1 MAISFA
7 PKSLSKFRLDDE
19 NYLAAKRMEELGA
32 NIDPKAGW
40 TGLIAKILLGKMA
53 GDEKRA
59 SGIKR
64 GEETANRTATMN
76 TIQKMMTPPTP
87 MGLNEQTIIAQ
98 NDDDYGMPQARDS
111 RVVEKPFVPSTQL
124 DIANVLMGSKYKP
137 FRAKGLELKIQNL
150 KAEEERKNKLRIAQ
164 GVRSTTLTD
173 KRNELQY
180 RNRLNEIRDYNKS
193 RTNAI
198 VALNKGKETQLS
210 PSNVERLLPE
220 SLKFTNKPTL
230 ENLNNLTPD
239 QYMPQVRRGGTFT
252 PSAEPESL
260 TQDQIRLQNRFE
272 SPEIGNVQKEQ
283 APNTPNLPTIT
294 PDERVNEFNE
304 PPSTLETASD
314 GSGLAKIENALKNP
328 NFQNSVEYKNL
339 TTPSF
344 TNQKFGGI
352 GTSGD
357 QSQPLFARK
366 IDQIAYNSSVDNQQK
381 LINLIPLQRDAN
393 GETIMQNDGTPLRAF
408 TLASPQGK
416 NFIANNPTAQ
426 TILGRIKAQAKAYP
440 KTQQALK
447 AKKLIISATTRL
459 ARILSNMSRA
469 RGQTMRPGQ
478 TAFEQASGAIKMA
491 VPPAATKIFGSDETV
506 EYQDQ
511 KDKIETQQGILLNF
525 IRKASEQGARGLDS
539 NKELDFYKKGIGEGD
554 KNPYNSLYAL
564 IQLDTYYGN
573 ESMGGTNSV
582 RTAIGEPMYKRIME
596 QSSLIGQRLDLEED
610 REALKAQIN
619 NNVISPRD
627 IPRAQL
633 ALGALTDEIN
643 EITNYQKN
651 FSLTATRPR
660 TRR

>member
-32 NIDPKAGW
+32 NIDLKAGW

-53 GDEKRA
+53 GEEKGV
-59 SGIKR
+59 SKIKR

-76 TIQKMMTPPTP
+76 TIQKLMTPPTP
-87 MGLNEQTIIAQ
+87 MGLNERTIIAQ

-111 RVVEKPFVPSTQL
+111 RVVEEPFVPSTQL

-150 KAEEERKNKLRIAQ
+150 QAEEARKNKLRIAQ
-164 GVRSTTLTD
+164 GVRRRGLTD
-173 KRNELQY
+173 KRKQIQY
-180 RNRLNEIRDYNKS
+180 ANQLNVIRDYTKS

-198 VALNKGKETQLS
+198 LALNKGKETQL
-210 PSNVERLLPE
+210 PSRIVEKLLPE
-220 SLKFTNKPTL
+220 SLKLINKPTL
-230 ENLNNLTPD
+230 EGLNDLTPE
-239 QYMPQVRRGGTFT
+239 QFMPQVEIGGTLT
-252 PSAEPESL
+252 PSAESKSL
-260 TQDQIRLQNRFE
+260 TQDQIRLQDRFE
-272 SPEIGNVQKEQ
+272 SPEIGNVQEEQ
-283 APNTPNLPTIT
+283 APNISNQPTIT
-294 PDERVNEFNE
+294 PDGIVNEFNK
-304 PPSTLETASD
+304 PIMPETANY
-314 GSGLAKIENALKNP
+314 GSGLAEIENVFKNP
-328 NFQNSVEYKNL
+328 DFQNSVEYKNL

-344 TNQKFGGI
+344 KNQKFGGI
-352 GTSGD
+352 GTYGD

-366 IDQIAYNSSVDNQQK
+366 IDQIAHESSADIQQE

-393 GETIMQNDGTPLRAF
+393 GKKIMQNDGTPLRAF

-426 TILGRIKAQAKAYP
+426 TILGRIKAQARAYP
-440 KTQQALK
+440 KTLQALK
-447 AKKLIISATTRL
+447 AKKLIISATSRL
-459 ARILSNMSRA
+459 ATILSNMSRA

-491 VPPAATKIFGSDETV
+491 VRPAATKIFGSDETV

-511 KDKIETQQGILLNF
+511 RDKIETQQGILLNF

-596 QSSLIGQRLDLEED
+596 QSSLIGQRLDYEED
-610 REALKAQIN
+610 RVALKAQIDN
-619 NNVISPRD
+619 GEIKPMD
-627 IPRAQL
+627 IPRAQI

>member
-32 NIDPKAGW
+32 NIDLKAGW

-53 GDEKRA
+53 GKEKGV
-59 SGIKR
+59 SKIKR

-76 TIQKMMTPPTP
+76 TIQKLMTPPTP
-87 MGLNEQTIIAQ
+87 MGLNERTIIAQ

-111 RVVEKPFVPSTQL
+111 RVVEEPFVPSTQL

-150 KAEEERKNKLRIAQ
+150 QAEEARKNKLHIAQ
-164 GVRSTTLTD
+164 GVRRRGLTD
-173 KRNELQY
+173 KRKQMQY
-180 RNRLNEIRDYNKS
+180 ANQLNVIRDYTKS

-198 VALNKGKETQLS
+198 LALNKGKETQL
-210 PSNVERLLPE
+210 PSRIVEKLLPE
-220 SLKFTNKPTL
+220 SLKLINKPTL
-230 ENLNNLTPD
+230 EGLNDLTPE
-239 QYMPQVRRGGTFT
+239 QFMPQVEIGGTLT
-252 PSAEPESL
+252 PSAESKSL
-260 TQDQIRLQNRFE
+260 TQDQIRLQDRFE
-272 SPEIGNVQKEQ
+272 SPEIGNVQEEQ
-283 APNTPNLPTIT
+283 APNISNQPTIT
-294 PDERVNEFNE
+294 PDGIVNEFNK
-304 PPSTLETASD
+304 PIMPETANY
-314 GSGLAKIENALKNP
+314 GSGLAEIENVFKKP
-328 NFQNSVEYKNL
+328 DFQNSVEYKNL

-344 TNQKFGGI
+344 KNQKFGGI
-352 GTSGD
+352 GTYGD

-366 IDQIAYNSSVDNQQK
+366 IDQIAHESSADIQQE

-393 GETIMQNDGTPLRAF
+393 GKKIMQNDGTPLRAF

-426 TILGRIKAQAKAYP
+426 TILGRIKAQARAYP
-440 KTQQALK
+440 KTLQALK
-447 AKKLIISATTRL
+447 AKKLIISATSRL
-459 ARILSNMSRA
+459 ATILSNMSRA
-469 RGQTMRPGQ
+469 RGQVMRPGQ
-478 TAFEQASGAIKMA
+478 SAAEQVFGAAKMFAPTAA
-491 VPPAATKIFGSDETV
+491 KIFGSDETV

-511 KDKIETQQGILLNF
+511 RDKIETQQGILLNF

-596 QSSLIGQRLDLEED
+596 QSSLIGQRLDYEED
-610 REALKAQIN
+610 RVALKAQIDN
-619 NNVISPRD
+619 GEIKPMD
-627 IPRAQL
+627 IPRAQI